1 MPDCALSEGD
11 PCGARSGAR
20 CDDRVKG
27 KGTEKH
33 AAGLHEREEYDETEA
48 FFRLLIE
55 CLGDR
60 AGGYD
65 CPGRQ
70 SRKREIP
77 VSDSRKRD

>member
-1 MPDCALSEGD
+1 MWRWGRTKRDQG
-11 PCGARSGAR
+11 G
-20 CDDRVKG
+20 
-27 KGTEKH
+27 
-33 AAGLHEREEYDETEA
+33 AAGFHERGEHDEAEA

-55 CLGDR
+55 CFSDR

-77 VSDSRKRD
+77 VPDSRKRD

>member
-1 MPDCALSEGD
+1 MSEGISAAHGPVLD
-11 PCGARSGAR
+11 VAKGAY
-20 CDDRVKG
+20 KG
-27 KGTEKH
+27 KRTEKH
-33 AAGLHEREEYDETEA
+33 AAGFHEREEYDETEA

-55 CLGDR
+55 CFGDR